1 MNSKTISTLPKND
14 NCCCRIKQLP
24 TLQSQP
30 SLSGKQYADWD
41 MLGAGFIGLAAARQL
56 SILNPRA
63 RIILLESQN
72 RGEGSSSRNS
82 GFLVDLI
89 LNEGHFSASDI

>member
-14 NCCCRIKQLP
+14 NSCCWIKQLP
-24 TLQSQP
+24 TQQSQP

-41 MLGAGFIGLAAARQL
+41 VLGTGFTGLAEARQL

-63 RIILLESQN
+63 RIILLDGQN
-72 RGEGSSSRNS
+72 AGEGSSSRNS
-82 GFLVDLI
+82 RFLVDSI